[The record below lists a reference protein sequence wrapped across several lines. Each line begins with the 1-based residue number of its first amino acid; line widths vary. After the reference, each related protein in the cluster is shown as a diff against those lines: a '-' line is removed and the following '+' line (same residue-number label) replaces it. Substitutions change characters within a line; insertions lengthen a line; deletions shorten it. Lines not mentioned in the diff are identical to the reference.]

1 MLAVRLI
8 LHLIKIMR
16 KNLTHVGHY
25 MIPEVCVVFLTLDDI
40 SCPGTRKRSHTF
52 AGRQFTH
59 KGKAIFSPDPQHS
72 SIWRPS
78 LLGWR
83 PSLVDP
89 MPSAPVGKKR
99 LTPSAWPRCHQF
111 GLALQGQDLVQ
122 DSTLLLGRPT
132 PRKAQHSKIFSLSL
146 YIYIVIH

>member
-1 MLAVRLI
+1 
-8 LHLIKIMR
+8 MR

-72 SIWRPS
+72 SILEAIALRLEAIASRPNAFRTSWQKTTDAIS
-78 LLGWR
+78 LAK
-83 PSLVDP
+83 
-89 MPSAPVGKKR
+89 MPPVWPCPAGPGPCPR
-99 LTPSAWPRCHQF
+99 QHLIAW
-111 GLALQGQDLVQ
+111 
-122 DSTLLLGRPT
+122 STHTAKGTTFQNIL
-132 PRKAQHSKIFSLSL
+132 SLSL
-146 YIYIVIH
+146 YIYCYTLTTKNLYTA